1 MHIPRPPELQLYLIA
16 RTKDRYGPFRDL
28 EAVYSFMRACRL
40 DVSAVAD
47 DDMVSVPEENG
58 FIYPVEAY
66 TIRTDNGSPV
76 PARLFSDLTRQQE
89 KERWAKTMRIL
100 RRRNVCRPEHF
111 RRMPVAGTS
120 KRRGGGGYLR
130 NVRTFAE
137 HRAASAAEADGQGRL
152 VRKARSTR
160 NLPEAW
166 DDIWRQNQRS
176 WKKHRRR
183 QWRGQPGGKPKNAQ
197 I

>member
-1 MHIPRPPELQLYLIA
+1 MHIPRPPELRLYLIA

-28 EAVYSFMRACRL
+28 EAIYSFMRACRL

-47 DDMVSVPEENG
+47 EIISKPDENG
-58 FIYPVEAY
+58 FIYPAETY
-66 TIRTDNGSPV
+66 TIRTDNGTPV
-76 PARLFSDLTRQQE
+76 PARLFADLTRQQG
-89 KERWAKTMRIL
+89 KERWAKIMRSL
-100 RRRNVCRPEHF
+100 RLRNWCRPEDF
-111 RRMPVAGTS
+111 RRLPVAGTR

-137 HRAASAAEADGQGRL
+137 HRAASGAEADGLSRL

-183 QWRGQPGGKPKNAQ
+183 QWRDRPGEKQKNAQ
-197 I
+197 V